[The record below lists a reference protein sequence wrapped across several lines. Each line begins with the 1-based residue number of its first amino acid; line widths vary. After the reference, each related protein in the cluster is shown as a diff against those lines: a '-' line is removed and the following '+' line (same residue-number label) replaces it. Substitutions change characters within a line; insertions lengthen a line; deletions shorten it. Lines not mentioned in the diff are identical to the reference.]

1 MPIKWIINPANALKK
16 CGYSSYR
23 IRRENLFNQSTLQH
37 LRHELPV
44 SWKDLATVCKLTN
57 LSVQELITY
66 EEEAE

>member
-1 MPIKWIINPANALKK
+1 MPIKWIINPAKALKE

-23 IRRENLFNQSTLQH
+23 IRKENLFNQSTLQN